1 MSSLPED
8 IYREILLRAPGRSLL
23 SCKFVCK
30 NWFAIISRADFV
42 KLHLKFAK
50 QRNKYGLALNTYDKR
65 THCEAICSVPYD
77 SLSSSSPNA
86 VKLDHPFRDHN
97 RVALLG
103 SCNGL
108 VALWIKNGI
117 KDNDIW
123 FEDNSSWFV
132 CLWNP
137 ATSEYKKIPESPDF
151 YFRNHWRPPMV
162 PIFAFGY
169 DHKSDDYKMVKVFFV
184 HNIIGLEHDW
194 IAFIYTLGSNS
205 WKRIDQILPYGF
217 REAKTSRVLVNEAL
231 HWLGMSYTKT
241 KPNFY
246 IVSWGISSE
255 RFEVMQLPEGLS
267 EDKTSILGLLKGC
280 LCVFFMNSSKSG
292 LDVWVM
298 QEYGVRASWTNHF
311 SITPGPSCREITC
324 HIKILLCLIN
334 GEILLDSKGSYIYMT
349 RIMQELEN

>member
-30 NWFAIISRADFV
+30 TWFAIISKADFV

-50 QRNKYGLALNTYDKR
+50 QRNMYGLVLNTNDKR

-77 SLSSSSPNA
+77 SLSSSSPTD
-86 VKLDHPFRDHN
+86 VKLDHPFRDYN
-97 RVALLG
+97 RVELLG
-103 SCNGL
+103 SSDGL

-117 KDNDIW
+117 KDNNIW

-137 ATSEYKKIPESPDF
+137 TTKEYKTIPESPDF
-151 YFRNHWRPPMV
+151 YFRWRPPMV
-162 PIFAFGY
+162 PIFALGY

-184 HNIIGLEHDW
+184 QNIIGFVHDL
-194 IAFIYTLGSNS
+194 IAFVYTLRSNS
-205 WKRIDQILPYGF
+205 WKRIDQTLPYGF
-217 REAKTSRVLVNEAL
+217 REAKASRVLVNGAL
-231 HWLGMSYTKT
+231 HWLGISYTKI

-255 RFEVMQLPEGLS
+255 RFEVMQLPEGLV
-267 EDKTSILGLLKGC
+267 EDKTATLGLLKGC
-280 LCVFFMNSSKSG
+280 LCLFVVNSLKCG

-298 QEYGVRASWTNHF
+298 QEYGVRNF
-311 SITPGPSCREITC
+311 MFGP
-324 HIKILLCLIN
+324 
-334 GEILLDSKGSYIYMT
+334 
-349 RIMQELEN
+349 